1 MLLILSY
8 NEKSIQGSFGM
19 GNLYNLV
26 VIYAFDFHGLADKPI
41 DSF

>member
-1 MLLILSY
+1 MLLILFY
-8 NEKSIQGSFGM
+8 NEKSIQGRFSM

-26 VIYAFDFHGLADKPI
+26 LTYAFDFHGLADKPI